1 MIKIKCNFCDKQA
14 VVMEK
19 GKNGG
24 KKFYCIN
31 HYAKEKKKNER
42 KKI

>member
-14 VVMEK
+14 VVMIK
-19 GKNGG
+19 AKNGS
-24 KKFYCIN
+24 KNFYCLE